1 MDRTNFMPEPTM
13 TGAAAGVAAAKGVA
27 AAAVSPVAVAVGGG
41 IGAAIVMCLRLPK
54 SRIEMFLMLVVAF
67 GFSIPLAPL
76 LIRSA
81 DKFSDSFSLVD
92 YTPFEADMLVG
103 FTAAVIG
110 ALSWAL
116 FSIILNFRDRAIRA
130 PEDTASGFLQ
140 ALRELRSSGSL
151 AEKPASRGVTPLA
164 QPTINGTG
172 NAGKF
177 D

>member
-1 MDRTNFMPEPTM
+1 MDNTM
-13 TGAAAGVAAAKGVA
+13 HSEMSAGAAAAGAAAKGVA
-27 AAAVSPVAVAVGGG
+27 AAAVSPVAVAIGGG

-81 DKFSDSFSLVD
+81 DNFSDSFSLAD
-92 YTPFEADMLVG
+92 YTPFQVDALVA
-103 FTAAVIG
+103 FTAGVIG

-130 PEDTASGFLQ
+130 PEETASGFLQ

-151 AEKPASRGVTPLA
+151 AEKPASRGVAPLA